1 MSRSCAPG
9 KHYNRIAKTLM
20 AKDLLAKFSVV
31 ILNTVY
37 ESSAKFSVV
46 NDASVYVAT
55 ARQSKC
61 SKKSINL
68 FILLMDIKLIK
79 NETKNK
85 AL

>member
-55 ARQSKC
+55 AR
-61 SKKSINL
+61 
-68 FILLMDIKLIK
+68 
-79 NETKNK
+79 
-85 AL
+85 